1 MCRSCIPSNSQTQR
15 TQAQSQK
22 RTFYERHRRELQLIP
37 CHFEITDYFVESS
50 QTSNRPT
57 RIGHQ
62 LMPPAVASRF
72 HLRRGK
78 FLFSSKRTS
87 MALSAMMQAPLKK
100 SFQPRREERPNII

>member
-22 RTFYERHRRELQLIP
+22 RTFYERHRHELQLIP
-37 CHFEITDYFVESS
+37 YHFEITDYFVESS

-72 HLRRGK
+72 HPRPGK
-78 FLFSSKRTS
+78 FLFSSKSTS
-87 MALSAMMQAPLKK
+87 MALSAICVLLSKRAFNQGAKTD
-100 SFQPRREERPNII
+100 RI